1 MRHAPCIAL
10 SANAPDPFAASPTRI
25 CLPSILRSLSMR
37 KVSTYVSLFVAVL
50 TFLPPPYLLFA
61 GADAALESQSTGRS
75 EVPRFT
81 LEQAILTALRQNPS
95 IQIARQEIERTKG
108 LYIQLRA
115 EILPQIAMTG
125 TFQDVD
131 PHLQVNRGGQTEATG
146 TPTPEPSATPVGGS
160 STNINSFNGV
170 ERSYNVRIQATQV
183 IFAGGRIISQIRAAD
198 FTRDSS
204 YYSFRNAIDLV
215 VATARQQFY
224 LVLLNRALIGVQE
237 QSVQLLKSQ
246 LQDQQNRFEAG
257 TVPRFNVLQAQV
269 ALSNQYPNLIAAQN
283 NYRIAQLQLAKT
295 LGLDF
300 NPNRGDA
307 APLEA
312 VGELQYHP
320 RRIPLTQAIELA
332 KERRPFLKQQKAI
345 VLSNAE
351 QVRVARSGYF
361 PQISASGGSEVRSS
375 AFSDNPRDVSSG
387 YIFGATGSWAIWD
400 WGATYGQVKQARSV
414 LEQSKITL
422 DDAGRQ
428 VELEVQ
434 QQDSNLKQSAE
445 LVKATEES
453 VGQAEEALR
462 LASARLSA
470 GAGTQLEVLDSRV
483 QVTQAQ
489 SNRLQ
494 ALYNYSTALAEF
506 DRVTAMDVIYSNE
519 LDEPNT
525 RSKLKTEARPTPAP
539 KPSPLELNHAGVRQP
554 AQIKTTTRT
563 TTSSK

>member
-1 MRHAPCIAL
+1 
-10 SANAPDPFAASPTRI
+10 
-25 CLPSILRSLSMR
+25 MR
-37 KVSTYVSLFVAVL
+37 KVSSYVLIVAAIL
-50 TFLPPPYLLFA
+50 AFLPPPHFVFA
-61 GADAALESQSTGRS
+61 GTDTNVELYGAI
-75 EVPRFT
+75 PRFT
-81 LEQAILTALRQNPS
+81 LNQAILTALQRNTD
-95 IQIARQEIERTKG
+95 ILRARQEIERTKG
-108 LYIQLRA
+108 LYIQMRA
-115 EILPQIAMTG
+115 EALPQIAMTG
-125 TFQDVD
+125 TFQDID
-131 PHLQVNRGGQTEATG
+131 PHLQVNHGAPSEAGG
-146 TPTPEPSATPVGGS
+146 TPTPTPTATPIGGTGS
-160 STNINSFNGV
+160 SFSNFGTV

-204 YYSFRNAIDLV
+204 YYAFRNAIDQIV
-215 VATARQQFY
+215 STVRQQFY
-224 LVLLNRALIGVQE
+224 LILLDRALVGVQQE
-237 QSVQLLKSQ
+237 SIKLLKSQ
-246 LQDQQNRFEAG
+246 LQDQQNRFDAG

-269 ALSNQYPNLIAAQN
+269 ALSNQYPLLIGAQN

-312 VGELQYHP
+312 IGELQYQP
-320 RRIPLTQAIELA
+320 RHMLLARAIELA

-361 PQISASGGSEVRSS
+361 PQISASGGTEARSS
-375 AFSDNPRDVSSG
+375 AFSDNPRDVSTG
-387 YIFGATGSWAIWD
+387 YIFGATGNWAIWD
-400 WGATYGQVKQARSV
+400 WGLTYGQVKQARAL
-414 LEQSKITL
+414 LEESKITL

-445 LVKATEES
+445 LVKATEQS

-494 ALYNYSTALAEF
+494 ALYNYNAALAEF
-506 DRVTAMDVIYSNE
+506 DRVTATEVIYSNE
-519 LDEPNT
+519 LDEVNT
-525 RSKLKTEARPTPAP
+525 RNKLRTDARPTPAP
-539 KPSPLELNHAGVRQP
+539 KPSPLELNHAGNRQP
-554 AQIKTTTRT
+554 AQVQTRTTTTRT
-563 TTSSK
+563 TRSAK